1 MKKHL
6 TENEISLAREIF
18 VSLAV
23 PHKTQDFNKQM
34 ASVSIRL
41 ARIFS
46 EAVQDE
52 NSDCEDFKFD
62 PVGYDVVKSNLLQP
76 SEEVK
81 QHLHAKY
88 FGFDVGE
95 SDSYTSVNPITSFNK
110 MVCGFEKFDIFGSL
124 HKAKYEKNEVIEG
137 TITCNLFGIN
147 GIEDSYIV
155 HTYPDWVV
163 AKFTDKNGIVWGASS
178 DKFQYVDGMGIWVA
192 DNPSPKLK
200 LAILMYE
207 KCTVAPQDSLVSID
221 LPF

>member
-23 PHKTQDFNKQM
+23 QHKTQDFNKQM
-34 ASVSIRL
+34 ASASIRL

-62 PVGYDVVKSNLLQP
+62 PVKLD
-76 SEEVK
+76 
-81 QHLHAKY
+81 
-88 FGFDVGE
+88 
-95 SDSYTSVNPITSFNK
+95 SVNPIFELQNTNIPRFDEMS
-110 MVCGFEKFDIFGSL
+110 CCYEKFDIFGPS
-124 HKAKYEKNEVIEG
+124 HKSKYEKIEVIEG

-147 GIEDSYIV
+147 GIEDSYIE

-163 AKFTDKNGIVWGASS
+163 AKFTDKHGIVWGASS